1 MDLLLLHARSIVR
14 IDRSQK
20 VHIVVRVEAH
30 DVLVV
35 REGGF
40 LIRKREP
47 FLQTCPFLCRDR
59 RPAADGGQFARGAA
73 TMKVHPK
80 HYFPT
85 MMFSITVVSD
95 LRYRIN
101 EDNPSQQS

>member
-14 IDRSQK
+14 IDRAQK

-35 REGGF
+35 RERGF
-40 LIRKREP
+40 LMGKKDP

-59 RPAADGGQFARGAA
+59 MPAADGGQFARGAA
-73 TMKVHPK
+73 TMQVQPK
-80 HYFPT
+80 PYFPT

-101 EDNPSQQS
+101 EGKPTRQS